1 MSELKPELSRAKRY
15 PKGWGEEV
23 WIVNNEKYCGKLLK
37 FNEGAEFSMHYH
49 IKKEETWCVLEGHLV
64 LKYYNLTTAEEEEMN
79 LIVGDVVHIK
89 PCVPHKLIAVQ
100 KSSIMEVSTQ
110 HFEEDSYRIQKGDSQ
125 K

>member
-49 IKKEETWCVLEGHLV
+49 IKKEETWCVLEGQLV
-64 LKYYNLTTAEEEEMN
+64 LKYYNLATAEEKEMN

-89 PCVPHKLIAVQ
+89 PCVPHKLIAIQ

>member
-1 MSELKPELSRAKRY
+1 
-15 PKGWGEEV
+15 
-23 WIVNNEKYCGKLLK
+23 
-37 FNEGAEFSMHYH
+37 
-49 IKKEETWCVLEGHLV
+49 
-64 LKYYNLTTAEEEEMN
+64 MN

-89 PCVPHKLIAVQ
+89 PCVPHKLIAVE